1 MTNNIRNRNRAETIE
16 AATLLWRAF
25 CDPNPKKS
33 MKKYLAKD
41 AVIVFPDG
49 GVVSKDT
56 EPSLEE
62 FVEDFEPWTSYRM
75 QQDEE
80 EVKFVEIDMMS
91 SVLTYN
97 VTTWQQVGDDKS
109 RMRPTDALCTS
120 VFRQGPGGDWQCVV
134 HHMARI

>member
-1 MTNNIRNRNRAETIE
+1 MTNNIKNRNRAETIE
-16 AATLLWRAF
+16 AVTLLWRAF

-33 MKKYLAKD
+33 MKKYLSKD
-41 AVIVFPDG
+41 AIIVFPDG

-62 FVEDFEPWTSYRM
+62 FIEDFEPWTSYRM
-75 QQDEE
+75 QQDED
-80 EVKFVEIDMMS
+80 EVKFVEVDMMS
-91 SVLTYN
+91 SALTYN

-120 VFRQGPGGDWQCVV
+120 VFRQGPGGDWECCV